1 MIFLITCW
9 LLLSVIALIYIFL
22 TWNYNFWKNRGVNGP
37 KPTLIFG
44 NLPSAITRKRNLM
57 YDIWEI
63 YDAFKDAN
71 YFVGI
76 YNNRNPELLILKP
89 ELARE
94 VYVTNFKH
102 FHDNEMSRT
111 IDERID
117 FLFANNPFIAT
128 GSKWKE
134 RRTELTGGLTAA
146 RIKAMFPV
154 TLKTCKHLVCYV
166 QEEIKL
172 ASTQGIDAKNLCSRF
187 TADIITDCV
196 MGLESD
202 SFSKTVSPLMGMQ
215 DHMVEVSSFHKVID
229 HFLPKLNKWLKHR
242 FITEKF
248 EHYFH
253 ELMENSINLR
263 KSDDKLST
271 RVDFLNYL
279 LELQAKKNLDLRE
292 ISAHAMTFLLDGFE
306 TTASVLAHTLLMLA
320 RYPAKQQKLREEILK
335 SLDETEVFEI
345 VSGLDY
351 LNACIHETL
360 RFFPVVFFMSKR
372 CTQPFEMVN
381 KNGQSLV
388 VPKDLTVIIPHYHI
402 MMDDSV
408 YENAYEYQPERF
420 LLENGGV
427 RKYMDMG
434 AYWGYG
440 DGPRICPG
448 VRFGFIQIKTALI
461 EILRQFS
468 VQVNPKTRSDYK
480 FDEYYFPRLDGGVW
494 LDFQSVLSDGMR
506 PPSPPP
512 PPPPSQ
518 CSKETIYYVDL
529 THSDVA
535 LTGLFSGKVHF
546 KNSQNMSLNIIVVI
560 VASAIIFYKFLMWN
574 YSHWRKRGIKG
585 PKPKIIFG
593 NFSNPMK
600 QKRHM
605 SYELQEI
612 YESYKCTE
620 NIVGVYAMRTPR
632 LLVISAELV
641 HRIFVNDFKHF
652 HDNEMPT
659 AVDEKSV
666 IADNPFVLTGEVW
679 KDRRAEITPAL
690 TPNRIKSVFPIT
702 EKVCATMLQFIEK
715 QMQMGPKD
723 GINASDLT
731 LRFSSEVVT
740 DCVLG
745 LSANSFSDQPL
756 EAMNKVTKLFDQSF
770 YFILPIL
777 LSNFLPSLRKFL
789 KTGFLSKDS
798 EQYFTDLIGKAID
811 LRKSGRAEGANESR
825 IDFLDYLLRL
835 QEKKNLSTSRVI
847 AYTMSFLVDGFETT
861 GSAMA
866 HCLLLL
872 GRDAERQEQLRN
884 EIKEKLGSSNDFD
897 IINSLPYLD
906 ACIHETLRLFP
917 PFFSTKV
924 CTEAIAY
931 NNKNSHSINIE
942 KGDVVILPL
951 HAIMSDEDYYDNPHL
966 FEPERFLEE
975 NGGLKKYKDMGVYY
989 GFGDGPRSCLGMRFA
1004 LAQIKTGLVNI
1015 VRRFKIKVNP
1025 KTRPDN
1031 KYDVNYM
1038 LTRLDGGIWL
1048 EFENF

>member
-22 TWNYNFWKNRGVNGP
+22 TWNYNFWKNRGVTGP

-44 NLPSAITRKRNLM
+44 NLPSAITRKRNIM

-63 YDAFKDAN
+63 YEDAN

-76 YNNRNPELLILKP
+76 YNNRNPVLLILKP

-166 QEEIKL
+166 QEEIKV

-215 DHMVEVSSFHKVID
+215 DHMFEVRSFHKVID

-271 RVDFLNYL
+271 RIDFLNYL

-335 SLDETEVFEI
+335 SLGETEVFEI

-388 VPKDLTVIIPHYHI
+388 VPKDLTVIVPHYHI

-494 LDFQSVLSDGMR
+494 LDFQS
-506 PPSPPP
+506 
-512 PPPPSQ
+512 
-518 CSKETIYYVDL
+518 
-529 THSDVA
+529 
-535 LTGLFSGKVHF
+535 F
-546 KNSQNMSLNIIVVI
+546 
-560 VASAIIFYKFLMWN
+560 
-574 YSHWRKRGIKG
+574 HWRKRDIKG

-659 AVDEKSV
+659 A
-666 IADNPFVLTGEVW
+666 
-679 KDRRAEITPAL
+679 
-690 TPNRIKSVFPIT
+690 IKSVFPIT

-756 EAMNKVTKLFDQSF
+756 EAMNKVKKLFDQSF
-770 YFILPIL
+770 YFLLPIL

-811 LRKSGRAEGANESR
+811 LRKSGREEGANESR

-861 GSAMA
+861 GSTMA

-917 PFFSTKV
+917 PAFFSNKV

-931 NNKNSHSINIE
+931 SNKNSHSINIE
-942 KGDVVILPL
+942 KGDVVVLPL

-1025 KTRPDN
+1025 KTRADN
-1031 KYDVNYM
+1031 KYDLNYM